1 MNTFIK
7 YILLITYVNAQYTQ
21 LIERIPHESVCVEQ
35 MPTEFTWSNVNG
47 TSYLTRTLNQHIPQ
61 YCGSC
66 WAHGAVSA
74 LADRIKIAR
83 RARSPDVT
91 LSIQYILNC
100 GNAGSCY
107 GGDHLAAYK
116 FIHDSGYIPF
126 ESCMTYQACS
136 SDSKEG
142 FCGHGDFTCS
152 AANVCRTCS
161 TFTENGGKC
170 AAVTR
175 FPNATVRS
183 YSPISG
189 VPQMK
194 REIYEH
200 GPIACGVNANP
211 ILDYAGGVV
220 NMPDEDQTV
229 DHIVSI
235 VGWGRTAEHQYWIVR
250 NSWGEYWGELG
261 YFRIIVGGNQLG
273 IESDCAAAIP
283 GSWTEKNVPCSEDGR
298 C

>member
-1 MNTFIK
+1 MK
-7 YILLITYVNAQYTQ
+7 YFVLLTCASAQYTQ
-21 LIERIPHESVCVEQ
+21 LINRTHSESACVEP
-35 MPTEFTWSNVNG
+35 MPSAFTWSNVNG

-83 RARSPDVT
+83 RAQSPDVT
-91 LSIQYILNC
+91 LSIQFILNC

-116 FIHDSGYIPF
+116 FIYDKGYIPF

-142 FCGHGDFTCS
+142 FCGHADYTCS
-152 AANVCRTCS
+152 DANVCRTCS
-161 TFTENGGKC
+161 TFTENGGTC
-170 AAVTR
+170 TAVAK
-175 FPNATVRS
+175 FPNATVKS
-183 YSPISG
+183 YTAVSG
-189 VPQMK
+189 VDQMK

-211 ILDYAGGVV
+211 ILDYAGGIV
-220 NMPDEDQTV
+220 NMSNEDQEV
-229 DHIVSI
+229 DHIVSV
-235 VGWGRTAEHQYWIVR
+235 VGWGSMSEHQYWIVR

-261 YFRIIVGGNQLG
+261 YFRIVVGGNQLG

-283 GSWTEKNVPCSEDGR
+283 GSWTEKNVPCSEDGH